1 MVELLQSLN
10 TLQEVVV
17 TSGVID
23 VKKVRETP
31 EVVSTI
37 APSEMLFK
45 VGNQEF
51 PEVMNK
57 TPYVALL
64 NKVVGMVIRESL

>member
-1 MVELLQSLN
+1 MELVVELLNSLN

-23 VKKVRETP
+23 ALKKVRETP
-31 EVVSTI
+31 WVSTI
-37 APSEMLFK
+37 APSEITLK

-57 TPYVALL
+57 TPVCNFSYQTRWWVW
-64 NKVVGMVIRESL
+64 